1 MKKIAYLQLHRICD
15 QECVFCAQP
24 SNGSVLDFKA
34 IKKQIDAFVQDG
46 YSKVIFSGGEPS
58 LNKDFFEVI
67 AYGKS
72 LGIEMTILSN
82 GHRFSEYDFAKK
94 SVESGL
100 LQYHISLHSH
110 ISDIHDALVKK
121 PGSLKRCFQA
131 LHHLLSLS
139 AHITINITINAYNV
153 SYFDRLIKAILKE
166 FPSIHGFIINNLET
180 SQIPREHYSV
190 IAKLSEIK
198 KTIPNTLQI
207 LENSGKKFR
216 IERVPFCYIRGY
228 EHHSTDLE
236 YVIDGEE
243 KFLHYLGESRASHK
257 VKKENYVHNSKY
269 GESCSACDLKGLCAG
284 QEGLNIHYFPE
295 ELIPQ
300 TVSEAEKKQI
310 IQKFYEC
317 YC

>member
-34 IKKQIDAFVQDG
+34 IKKQIDDFVSDW
-46 YSKVIFSGGEPS
+46 YTKIIFSWGEPS

-82 GHRFSEYDFAKK
+82 GHKFSEYDFAKRAI
-94 SVESGL
+94 ECWL

-110 ISDIHDALVKK
+110 IASIHDALVKK
-121 PGSLKRCFQA
+121 PWSLKRCFRA
-131 LHHLLSLS
+131 LHNLLALS

-153 SYFDRLIKAILKE
+153 SYFDKLIKAILKE
-166 FPSIHGFIINNLET
+166 FPTIHGFIINNLET
-180 SQIPREHYSV
+180 TQIPKEHYSV
-190 IAKLSEIK
+190 IAKLSDIK
-198 KTIPNTLQI
+198 KTIPSTLKI
-207 LENSGKKFR
+207 IEDSGKKFR
-216 IERVPFCYIRGY
+216 IERVPLCYIRGF

-243 KFLHYLGESRASHK
+243 KFLHYLWESRVSHK
-257 VKKENYVHNSKY
+257 VKKENYVHSSKY
-269 GESCSACDLKGLCAG
+269 GESCFQCDLKWLCAG
-284 QEGLNIHYFPE
+284 QEGLNIHYFPL

-300 TVSEAEKKQI
+300 KVSNIEKENI
-310 IQKFYEC
+310 IKNFYEC
-317 YC
+317 YR